1 MRLPVRQQ
9 VAADLRIS
17 DQTIDNWRRQQ
28 RMDAGLEPGITS
40 RDRPSRWPPGAG
52 SRSPWA

>member
-28 RMDAGLEPGITS
+28 RMDAGLEPGIAS
-40 RDRPSRWPPGAG
+40 RDWPSRWPPGAG
-52 SRSPWA
+52 SRSGV